1 MDKMNLF
8 NRKGKSS
15 KALFGDNKP
24 KANTKLKKKTYSE
37 DFKKKAVNLASKVGV
52 TKAAEELGVS
62 TSSIYSWQK
71 TLAKSPAPIQDE
83 NGNITFELER
93 KTYSLNVNSKEERER
108 VKEEVNA
115 NSLTKYDWFKEETGE
130 KHWAF
135 YNTEMYEVEQ
145 IYTCDKYIH
154 YKENSNL
161 NPVIPVDA
169 TSCYYMFYGCYKLN
183 QLDLSNFDT
192 SNITDMCGMFKECKS
207 LSQLDLSNFG
217 TSQVTDMCGMFSGCI
232 ALAQLDLSNFDTSE
246 VIDMYYMFS
255 DCTKLVNL
263 NLSSFNTSKV
273 TSMEGM
279 FRSCLK
285 LTSFDLSNFDTSK
298 VTTMSHMF
306 TNCYNVKQLDL
317 SNFDTSNVFDMS
329 AMFFKCFSLTQLD
342 LSGFNTSMVEYM
354 KCMFYQCR
362 TLTTIYISDKWKTN
376 RILNTDDMFREC
388 YSLPGFNQENTYIKM
403 AKPVEEGG
411 YLILKNWNNIT
422 NLTQGI
428 PRDKL

>member
-1 MDKMNLF
+1 MKSMNIF
-8 NRKGKSS
+8 TS
-15 KALFGDNKP
+15 KKESKELIALP
-24 KANTKLKKKTYSE
+24 
-37 DFKKKAVNLASKVGV
+37 
-52 TKAAEELGVS
+52 
-62 TSSIYSWQK
+62 
-71 TLAKSPAPIQDE
+71 PAPIQDE
-83 NGNITFELER
+83 NGNITFELEG
-93 KTYSLNVNSKEERER
+93 KVYSLNVNSEEERER
-108 VKEEVNA
+108 VKEAVNS
-115 NSLTKYDWFKEETGE
+115 NSLAKYDWFEEVMGE
-130 KHWAF
+130 KHWVLYDTA
-135 YNTEMYEVEQ
+135 MYEVIH
-145 IYTCDKYIH
+145 IYSVGSFLH
-154 YKENSNL
+154 YREGSAL
-161 NPVIPVDA
+161 APIIPINA
-169 TSCYYMFYGCYKLN
+169 TSCFKMFEVCRNLTTLDSSRFNTKNIVDMGCMFLDCENLMSLN
-183 QLDLSNFDT
+183 VSNFDT
-192 SNITDMCGMFKECKS
+192 SK
-207 LSQLDLSNFG
+207 
-217 TSQVTDMCGMFSGCI
+217 VTDMG
-232 ALAQLDLSNFDTSE
+232 
-246 VIDMYYMFS
+246 YMFNGCCS
-255 DCTKLVNL
+255 LTIL
-263 NLSSFNTSKV
+263 NI
-273 TSMEGM
+273 
-279 FRSCLK
+279 
-285 LTSFDLSNFDTSK
+285 SNFDTSK

>member
-1 MDKMNLF
+1 MKSMNIF
-8 NRKGKSS
+8 TS
-15 KALFGDNKP
+15 KKESKELIALP
-24 KANTKLKKKTYSE
+24 
-37 DFKKKAVNLASKVGV
+37 
-52 TKAAEELGVS
+52 
-62 TSSIYSWQK
+62 
-71 TLAKSPAPIQDE
+71 PAPIQDE
-83 NGNITFELER
+83 NGNITFELEG
-93 KTYSLNVNSKEERER
+93 KVYSLNVNSEEERER
-108 VKEEVNA
+108 VKEAVNS
-115 NSLTKYDWFKEETGE
+115 NSLAKYDWFEEVMGE
-130 KHWAF
+130 KHWVLYDTA
-135 YNTEMYEVEQ
+135 MYEVIH
-145 IYTCDKYIH
+145 IYSVGSFLH
-154 YKENSNL
+154 YREGTAL
-161 NPVIPVDA
+161 APIIPINA
-169 TSCYYMFYGCYKLN
+169 TSCFKMFEVCRNLTTLDSSRFNTKNIVDMGCMFLDCENLMSLN
-183 QLDLSNFDT
+183 VSNFDT
-192 SNITDMCGMFKECKS
+192 SK
-207 LSQLDLSNFG
+207 
-217 TSQVTDMCGMFSGCI
+217 VTDMG
-232 ALAQLDLSNFDTSE
+232 
-246 VIDMYYMFS
+246 YMFNGCCS
-255 DCTKLVNL
+255 LTTL
-263 NLSSFNTSKV
+263 NI
-273 TSMEGM
+273 
-279 FRSCLK
+279 
-285 LTSFDLSNFDTSK
+285 SNFDTSK

>member
-1 MDKMNLF
+1 MEKSKM
-8 NRKGKSS
+8 KSMNIFTS
-15 KALFGDNKP
+15 KKESKELIALP
-24 KANTKLKKKTYSE
+24 
-37 DFKKKAVNLASKVGV
+37 
-52 TKAAEELGVS
+52 
-62 TSSIYSWQK
+62 
-71 TLAKSPAPIQDE
+71 PAPIQDE
-83 NGNITFELER
+83 NGNITFELEG
-93 KTYSLNVNSKEERER
+93 KVYSLNVNSEEERER
-108 VKEEVNA
+108 VKEAVNS
-115 NSLTKYDWFKEETGE
+115 NSLAKYDWFEEVMGE
-130 KHWAF
+130 KHWVLYDTA
-135 YNTEMYEVEQ
+135 MYEVIH
-145 IYTCDKYIH
+145 IYSVGSFLH
-154 YKENSNL
+154 YREGSAL
-161 NPVIPVDA
+161 APIIPINA
-169 TSCYYMFYGCYKLN
+169 TSCFKMFEVCRNLTTLDSSRFNTKNIVDMGCMFLDCENLMSLN
-183 QLDLSNFDT
+183 VSNFDT
-192 SNITDMCGMFKECKS
+192 SK
-207 LSQLDLSNFG
+207 
-217 TSQVTDMCGMFSGCI
+217 VTDMG
-232 ALAQLDLSNFDTSE
+232 
-246 VIDMYYMFS
+246 YMFNGCCS
-255 DCTKLVNL
+255 LTIL
-263 NLSSFNTSKV
+263 NI
-273 TSMEGM
+273 
-279 FRSCLK
+279 
-285 LTSFDLSNFDTSK
+285 SNFDTSK

>member
-1 MDKMNLF
+1 MKSMNIF
-8 NRKGKSS
+8 TS
-15 KALFGDNKP
+15 KKESKELIALP
-24 KANTKLKKKTYSE
+24 
-37 DFKKKAVNLASKVGV
+37 
-52 TKAAEELGVS
+52 
-62 TSSIYSWQK
+62 
-71 TLAKSPAPIQDE
+71 PAPIQDE
-83 NGNITFELER
+83 NGNITFELEG
-93 KTYSLNVNSKEERER
+93 KVYSLNVNSEEERER
-108 VKEEVNA
+108 VKEAVNS
-115 NSLTKYDWFKEETGE
+115 NSLAKYDWFEEVMGE
-130 KHWAF
+130 KHWVLYDTA
-135 YNTEMYEVEQ
+135 MYEVIH
-145 IYTCDKYIH
+145 IYSVGSFLH
-154 YKENSNL
+154 YREGSAL
-161 NPVIPVDA
+161 APIIPINA
-169 TSCYYMFYGCYKLN
+169 TSCFKMFEVCRNLTTLDSSRFNTKNIVDMGCMFLDCENLMSLN
-183 QLDLSNFDT
+183 VSNFDT
-192 SNITDMCGMFKECKS
+192 SK
-207 LSQLDLSNFG
+207 
-217 TSQVTDMCGMFSGCI
+217 VTDMGYMFNGCCSLTTLNISNFDTSKVTTMSKMFANCGRLKS
-232 ALAQLDLSNFDTSE
+232 LDLSNFDTSE

-263 NLSSFNTSKV
+263 NLSSFN
-273 TSMEGM
+273 
-279 FRSCLK
+279 
-285 LTSFDLSNFDTSK
+285 TSK

>member
-1 MDKMNLF
+1 MKSMNIF
-8 NRKGKSS
+8 TS
-15 KALFGDNKP
+15 KKESTELIALP
-24 KANTKLKKKTYSE
+24 
-37 DFKKKAVNLASKVGV
+37 
-52 TKAAEELGVS
+52 
-62 TSSIYSWQK
+62 
-71 TLAKSPAPIQDE
+71 PAPIQDE
-83 NGNITFELER
+83 NGNITFELEG
-93 KTYSLNVNSKEERER
+93 KVYSLNVNSEEERER
-108 VKEEVNA
+108 VKEAVNS
-115 NSLTKYDWFKEETGE
+115 NSLAKYDWFEEVMGE
-130 KHWAF
+130 KHWVLYDTA
-135 YNTEMYEVEQ
+135 MYEVIH
-145 IYTCDKYIH
+145 IYSVGSFLH
-154 YKENSNL
+154 YRDGSAL
-161 NPVIPVDA
+161 APIIPINA
-169 TSCYYMFYGCYKLN
+169 TSCFKMFEVCRNLTTLDSSRFNTKMIVDMVCMFLDCENLMSLN
-183 QLDLSNFDT
+183 VSNFDT
-192 SNITDMCGMFKECKS
+192 SK
-207 LSQLDLSNFG
+207 
-217 TSQVTDMCGMFSGCI
+217 VTDMG
-232 ALAQLDLSNFDTSE
+232 
-246 VIDMYYMFS
+246 YMFNGCCS
-255 DCTKLVNL
+255 LTTL
-263 NLSSFNTSKV
+263 NI
-273 TSMEGM
+273 
-279 FRSCLK
+279 
-285 LTSFDLSNFDTSK
+285 SNFDTSK